1 LTKLQRGAAVAFIV
15 AVVGGV
21 SLLFTT
27 FFTEASVFTSH
38 GNQERQYQLS
48 SQGYRVVYNKNS
60 NEQLT
65 NYHFAACQDVSDF
78 KLLDE
83 NWRSADTD
91 NFDKVVCR

>member
-1 LTKLQRGAAVAFIV
+1 LTKLQRGAVAAFIV

-21 SLLFTT
+21 SLLFAT

-48 SQGYRVVYNKNS
+48 SQGYRVVYDKDS

-65 NYHFAACQDVSDF
+65 NYHFAACQNVSDF

-83 NWRSADTD
+83 NWRTADAD
-91 NFDKVVCR
+91 SFNKVVCK